1 MYEMDEDLKWLAAGS
16 NNAANISALY
26 LCAYLEPEV
35 CHLELA
41 PEEDGELLV
50 HDALRGLLALRP
62 LDLLELQVPEGDG
75 DLLGGLVELHGA
87 VPVEDVPG
95 LVVVLVVAAARRCAD
110 QLDGLLLAHD
120 GHCDLKFKF
129 AEN

>member
-1 MYEMDEDLKWLAAGS
+1 M
-16 NNAANISALY
+16 
-26 LCAYLEPEV
+26 
-35 CHLELA
+35 ELA

-75 DLLGGLVELHGA
+75 HLLGGLVELHGA

-95 LVVVLVVAAARRCAD
+95 LVVVLVVAAARRRAD

-120 GHCDLKFKF
+120 GHCDL
-129 AEN
+129 E